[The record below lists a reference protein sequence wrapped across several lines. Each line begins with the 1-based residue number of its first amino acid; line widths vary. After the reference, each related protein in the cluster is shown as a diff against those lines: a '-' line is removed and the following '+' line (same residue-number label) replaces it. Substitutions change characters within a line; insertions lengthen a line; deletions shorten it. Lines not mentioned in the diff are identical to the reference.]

1 MGRWHKAGCMLCA
14 RNGGIEVE
22 AADNRVAGDR
32 GDKDDVRSEAV

>member
-1 MGRWHKAGCMLCA
+1 MLYA